1 MHSTEVVSSSSSGR
15 LSGRA
20 KGYAFGIF
28 GVLCVS
34 PDAMLCRLP
43 HPDEEVLLVTAWR
56 TAWVGLFCTATVI
69 IQQRGR
75 VHTLIQRIHA
85 HAKPLAVIGLMSSTA
100 GIGFPLALQLT
111 GSAEALLL
119 ISLSPLWGSLIG
131 WKFLGDRLPL
141 RTKMAVFGALIS
153 IGLIFTPTIL
163 GGAEEHPRPNRL
175 LGDILAVM
183 TGIGLGSYGNAVR
196 YFAPRHPQMPTQAA
210 QILSNGTA
218 CMISLIVA
226 AASGRPF
233 VFHEPERLWWITM
246 LMGLII
252 NAAYLG
258 FNVAPKYINAAEFG
272 IICLLEAVLGPVFVF
287 LLVREVPSVWTVTGG
302 AVLLSTMALH
312 EVATMSHQRATA
324 RASARL
330 VADTV
335 HTTEPSQEGID
346 DAEVGTTTKSVHV
359 QVLHEVR
366 AVRSGSAA
374 EVASNPAV

>member
-1 MHSTEVVSSSSSGR
+1 MSFVYYDAAVS
-15 LSGRA
+15 A
-20 KGYAFGIF
+20 A
-28 GVLCVS
+28 
-34 PDAMLCRLP
+34 P
-43 HPDEEVLLVTAWR
+43 PDEEVLLCAWR
-56 TAWVGLFCTATVI
+56 TAWVGLFCRAVI

-75 VHTLIQRIHA
+75 VHTLIQRMHA
-85 HAKPLAVIGLMSSTA
+85 CQAASGLGLMSSTA
-100 GIGFPLALQLT
+100 GLAFRWLQLT

-210 QILSNGTA
+210 QVLSNGTA

-330 VADTV
+330 VADTM